1 MKKMLLFLAFAA
13 LLSLGAGR
21 AAFAHNGPHGTK
33 TVTVVM
39 HDPGCH
45 WFSVGGKFVT
55 KLSVTGPVK
64 LANYDE
70 HALLVAGST
79 GVQKDPVGKSIPLA
93 KGTYKIT
100 MVHQAADDNHLTLVV
115 R

>member
-1 MKKMLLFLAFAA
+1 MKKLLLFLAVAA
-13 LLSLGAGR
+13 LLSLGAGS
-21 AAFAHNGPHGTK
+21 AALAHNGGTK

-45 WFSVGGKFVT
+45 WFSAGGKFTT

-70 HALLVAGST
+70 AALLVRGPN
-79 GVQKDPVGKSIPLA
+79 GLRKDPVGKSILLA
-93 KGTYKIT
+93 KGTYAIT
-100 MVHQAADDNHLTLVV
+100 MVKQAPDDNHLKLTV